1 MRPNSDDFAQSIEFF
16 HPFCGEIKWK
26 WFNVCEIETR
36 KKSMYKSFSKR
47 WALYEYEKQQKCC
60 STPSCKT
67 GRLLDDFVLLFLFRA
82 IFFYLVKKSQL
93 FLWNIDKWIEMLGS
107 HWFGRFGLTVMQ
119 KWSWTWNMQ
128 SSISMLIRFNWLNIF
143 QFALH
148 VSHMFQGY

>member
-1 MRPNSDDFAQSIEFF
+1 MSVKLRPEKKACTNHSVNDGHCMNTKNSKNVARRHLVKPADYLMIL
-16 HPFCGEIKWK
+16 FC
-26 WFNVCEIETR
+26 
-36 KKSMYKSFSKR
+36 FS
-47 WALYEYEKQQKCC
+47 YF
-60 STPSCKT
+60 
-67 GRLLDDFVLLFLFRA
+67 GRF
-82 IFFYLVKKSQL
+82 FFYLVKKSQL